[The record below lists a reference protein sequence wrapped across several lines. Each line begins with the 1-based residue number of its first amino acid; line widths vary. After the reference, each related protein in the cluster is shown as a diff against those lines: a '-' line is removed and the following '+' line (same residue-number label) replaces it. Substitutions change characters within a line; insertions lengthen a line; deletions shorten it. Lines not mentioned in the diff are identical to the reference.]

1 MGLLNGLIN
10 GALGLVDEDDD
21 SIGGLVGNILGAV
34 GRALFDKDVF
44 KSNLVEKLESLKAE
58 GATDVLFRI
67 KHDSLILTGL
77 DTEGKKL
84 GKRSIDNISTDDS
97 EIKKLDGE
105 SFSID
110 DLLNQYKED
119 EEEDDDDDENEDD
132 DYDEDEALTRLEN
145 FIPTVQT
152 MVSESHKID
161 FNTLK
166 QIQDYLDV
174 LEDNA
179 DCIDEDNFNNIERCK
194 RKLEALFKRCE
205 NFEEIQVDAD
215 LILESFDHILDR

>member
-1 MGLLNGLIN
+1 MGVLDGLIN
-10 GALGLVDEDDD
+10 GALGLENEDD

-97 EIKKLDGE
+97 EIKKFDGE

-110 DLLNQYKED
+110 DLLNQYNED
-119 EEEDDDDDENEDD
+119 EEDDENEDD
-132 DYDEDEALTRLEN
+132 DYDEEEALTRLEN

-179 DCIDEDNFNNIERCK
+179 DYIDEDNFNNIERCK